1 MTRTIL
7 HIDFD
12 SFFASCE
19 QHFNPNL
26 RGKPIGV
33 TAENGRTCIIAA
45 SKEAKKFGVKT
56 GTRTWEATQMCPDI
70 QFVKADFDRYLH
82 ITKKFI
88 DIASYYSPVV
98 EVFSMDEVFIDMT
111 PTLHLFKNDIHF
123 LANHFKERIKNEI
136 GEAITVSIG
145 VSYNKL
151 LAKLASGLNK
161 PDGLMLIDKDNL
173 ETVYKNTEFTD
184 ICGIGERLKRRL
196 HKLGVYTLL
205 GLRNYPPRLLKKEF
219 GKVCSQNL
227 LNYAWA
233 VDHSPVHSFL
243 EEEDNV
249 KSVGRNY
256 CLPQNEYDPKKVLG
270 ILSELS
276 EEVGRRLRI
285 IQKKGRTIHLYLGGT
300 LNFGGGKTTSAY
312 TNTGKDIFSLI
323 KLLLRQWKWE
333 ELPYEQRMVR
343 QIHISISG
351 LVDERFT
358 TPGLFDDPREDIIN
372 KTIDKVNQRFGS
384 HTIRHGYTLEAPKL
398 RTRPN
403 GFFGDRA
410 FYADYLKSSKV

>member
-1 MTRTIL
+1 MNTIL

-45 SKEAKKFGVKT
+45 SREAKKFGVKT
-56 GTRTWEATQMCPDI
+56 GTRTWEATQMCPNI

-88 DIASYYSPVV
+88 DIASYYSPIV

-111 PTLHLFKNDIHF
+111 PTMHLFKNDIHF
-123 LANHFKERIKNEI
+123 LAAHFKDRIKNEI

-161 PDGLMLIDKDNL
+161 PDGFMLIDKGNL
-173 ETVYKNTEFTD
+173 EKVYKNTELTD

-196 HKLGVYTLL
+196 NKLGIYTLL
-205 GLRNYPPRLLKKEF
+205 QVRDYPPRLLKKEF

-227 LNYAWA
+227 MNYAWA
-233 VDHSPVHSFL
+233 QDASEVHSFL
-243 EEEDNV
+243 EEEENT

-256 CLPQNEYDPKKVLG
+256 CLPQNEYDPRKVLG

-276 EEVGRRLRI
+276 EEVGRRLRLI
-285 IQKKGRTIHLYLGGT
+285 GKKGRTLHFYMGGE
-300 LNFGGGKTTSAY
+300 LNFGGRKTTPSY

-323 KLLLRQWKWE
+323 QLLLKEWRWQN
-333 ELPYEQRMVR
+333 LPYEQRMIR
-343 QIHISISG
+343 QVHLSMGNLI
-351 LVDERFT
+351 DERYV
-358 TPGLFDDPREDIIN
+358 TPGLFDDPREEVLN
-372 KTIDKVNQRFGS
+372 RTIDKINDRFGS
-384 HTIRHGYTLEAPKL
+384 HAIRHGYTLKAPKL
-398 RTRPN
+398 RTKPN
-403 GFFGDRA
+403 GFFGDKA
-410 FYADYLKSSKV
+410 MYSTFLKSGYTG